1 MSVGG
6 SVAPDAPLRLFLA
19 LDLPHDARAA
29 LAAWAHAAVGWG
41 RRVREDDLHVTLA
54 FLGARPAGEVPA
66 IVETL
71 RQAAERVEVGPL
83 EVRRWRVTRSVGM
96 LVLADPEGGA
106 TRLRE
111 LVRARLAEAGIPV
124 AGPEPWLPHVTVVR
138 HRVPDDRHVALPAG
152 RTLVPSDA
160 TAYLSRLSPTG
171 ARYTALAR
179 LPLHRTTE
187 EGSRG

>member
-1 MSVGG
+1 
-6 SVAPDAPLRLFLA
+6 
-19 LDLPHDARAA
+19 
-29 LAAWAHAAVGWG
+29 
-41 RRVREDDLHVTLA
+41 VTLA
-54 FLGARPAGEVPA
+54 FLGPRPSGDLPV
-66 IVETL
+66 IVEAL
-71 RQAAERVEVGPL
+71 RGPVQETTVGPL

-96 LVLADPEGGA
+96 LVLADPTGGA
-106 TRLRE
+106 TRLRAA
-111 LVRARLAEAGIPV
+111 LRAGLTQAGIDV

-138 HRVPDDRHVALPAG
+138 HRGTAGPCGALPVG

-187 EGSRG
+187 EDRER